1 MYAVIES
8 GGKQYRVEEGDV
20 LRLDKLDAA
29 VGNKVSFD
37 RVLMLGEG
45 EAIKLA
51 ADAAKT
57 SVTAEVVEQGKGR
70 KIVVFKKHRRK
81 NYVRTQ
87 GHRQSF
93 TAVRIV
99 KIGEAKAAAKTTAKT
114 EVKAAETKAKAAA
127 APKKDAVTA
136 KKAPAATKTAA
147 PKKATA
153 AKTAAP
159 KKAAKA
165 PASKSAKPSAGKKE

>member
-20 LRLDKLDAA
+20 LRLDKLEAE
-29 VGNKVSFD
+29 VGKKVSFD

-51 ADAAKT
+51 ADAAKAN
-57 SVTAEVVEQGKGR
+57 VTAEVVEQGKGK

-87 GHRQSF
+87 GHRQAF
-93 TAVRIV
+93 TSVRII
-99 KIGEAKAAAKTTAKT
+99 KIGG
-114 EVKAAETKAKAAA
+114 AKAAA
-127 APKKDAVTA
+127 AK
-136 KKAPAATKTAA
+136 PAAKAAVKAEPAKAAA
-147 PKKATA
+147 PKAAA
-153 AKTAAP
+153 AKKAAP
-159 KKAAKA
+159 KKAAAPKA
-165 PASKSAKPSAGKKE
+165 EKKEAKAASKPAKAASKKE